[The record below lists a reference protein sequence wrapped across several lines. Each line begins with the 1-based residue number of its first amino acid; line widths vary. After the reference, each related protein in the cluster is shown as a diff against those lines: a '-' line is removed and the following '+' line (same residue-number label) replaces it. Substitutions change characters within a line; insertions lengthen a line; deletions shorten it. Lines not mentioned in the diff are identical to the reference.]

1 MGVKE
6 KHKVDAA
13 NIKHAILNAKG
24 FNIHPRTRQQ
34 PQKHDEPE
42 GESIRNSEIAAVLRN
57 STHDE
62 RYPGHVAIHS
72 RFEACITICENACP
86 CNKARQS
93 NSLTNVSATVHKT
106 RTYTREMP
114 PGDHTDSG
122 TVTGSKRMKVRNV

>member
-1 MGVKE
+1 MGVDE

-42 GESIRNSEIAAVLRN
+42 CESIRNSEIAAVVRN

-62 RYPGHVAIHS
+62 RYPGHVVMRSGFEFMHNNMRKMLVHATKRDS
-72 RFEACITICENACP
+72 RI
-86 CNKARQS
+86 R
-93 NSLTNVSATVHKT
+93 
-106 RTYTREMP
+106 
-114 PGDHTDSG
+114 
-122 TVTGSKRMKVRNV
+122 